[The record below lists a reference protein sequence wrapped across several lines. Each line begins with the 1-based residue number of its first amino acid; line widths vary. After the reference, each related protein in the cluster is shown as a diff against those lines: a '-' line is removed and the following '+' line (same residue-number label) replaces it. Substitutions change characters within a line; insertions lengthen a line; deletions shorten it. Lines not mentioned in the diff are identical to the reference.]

1 MEIVSRNTI
10 SDYIDDVGGNFY
22 DTEAI
27 IKANGG
33 DRSIEPLISSGVNG
47 NGIQGEKRG
56 GSDSNDSFMTGTITI
71 TKKLLARRRSRPK
84 F

>member
-1 MEIVSRNTI
+1 MLFGVANEALKHNVNIEDRK
-10 SDYIDDVGGNFY
+10 
-22 DTEAI
+22 EAI